1 MTGSPLSVTS
11 SLCEREL
18 QNAAVTETAIAL
30 TIAGSDSGGGAGI
43 QADLKTFSAL
53 GVYGASAITALTAQ
67 NTRAVTAVHDVP
79 PGIVVAQIDAV
90 FDDLKVRAVKT
101 GMLFSAELVQAVAEA
116 LEGRHVPV
124 VVDPVMVA
132 KSGDVLLRDDAIAAM
147 RELLFPLSE
156 VLTPNLPEAARLLN
170 RPVAADETE
179 IESQGR
185 ALLALGPRAV
195 LMKGGHANGSR
206 CVDVLVAENRSPLRF
221 EAARSGTRNTHGT
234 GCTLSAAI
242 AAHLALGAD
251 LPAAVREAHAYLQ
264 GAINAA
270 DLLTVG
276 SGHGPVHHFHGIWG
290 RPR

>member
-1 MTGSPLSVTS
+1 M
-11 SLCEREL
+11 
-18 QNAAVTETAIAL
+18 
-30 TIAGSDSGGGAGI
+30 
-43 QADLKTFSAL
+43 
-53 GVYGASAITALTAQ
+53 
-67 NTRAVTAVHDVP
+67 
-79 PGIVVAQIDAV
+79 
-90 FDDLKVRAVKT
+90 
-101 GMLFSAELVQAVAEA
+101 
-116 LEGRHVPV
+116 PV

-147 RELLFPLSE
+147 RELLFPLAE